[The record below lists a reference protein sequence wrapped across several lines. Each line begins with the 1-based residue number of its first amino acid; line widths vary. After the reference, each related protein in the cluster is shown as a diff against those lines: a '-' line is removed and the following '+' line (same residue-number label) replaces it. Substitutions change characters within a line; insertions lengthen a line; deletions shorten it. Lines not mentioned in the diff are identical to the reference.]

1 METDGRRVTSSD
13 VARAAG
19 LSRTTVSYVLNGDFR
34 RIPEHTRQRVLA
46 AADSLGYKP
55 SAAAR
60 LLRGARSRLVLMVS
74 PGLES
79 ARDTIGGDIVT
90 RLGQLLAEAD
100 LHLVWQLGLPSVGR
114 AATDLAPAVVLVAPT
129 EEEAAFADLRRRFAV
144 PVLPAFPGLGGFLA
158 ASARAQVDHLA
169 GLGHQRLAFVRP
181 AAPAFDLTAEFR
193 QQAVERR
200 ASELGLPAPVILR
213 VDDSRE
219 SAVAV
224 LRSLR
229 TRTDPVT
236 SPVTAVCAYND
247 QVAFALLAAADDLGL
262 AVPEEMSVIGVD
274 GDPLGEWTTPTLTS
288 VRSDTAAFVSDLTSQ
303 VVALARGE
311 TTTVEARL
319 PEQARVVE
327 RSSTA
332 GPAR

>member
-129 EEEAAFADLRRRFAV
+129 EEEARRSQTCVAGSPFRYSPPSPGWGAFSPHPPAPRSITWPAWVTSGWPSCAPLRRRSIR
-144 PVLPAFPGLGGFLA
+144 PPSS
-158 ASARAQVDHLA
+158 ASRRSSDARANSV
-169 GLGHQRLAFVRP
+169 FRP
-181 AAPAFDLTAEFR
+181 PSCC
-193 QQAVERR
+193 
-200 ASELGLPAPVILR
+200 AS
-213 VDDSRE
+213 
-219 SAVAV
+219 
-224 LRSLR
+224 
-229 TRTDPVT
+229 
-236 SPVTAVCAYND
+236 
-247 QVAFALLAAADDLGL
+247 
-262 AVPEEMSVIGVD
+262 
-274 GDPLGEWTTPTLTS
+274 TTPARA
-288 VRSDTAAFVSDLTSQ
+288 RSPSF
-303 VVALARGE
+303 ARSGL
-311 TTTVEARL
+311 RWI
-319 PEQARVVE
+319 P
-327 RSSTA
+327 
-332 GPAR
+332 

>member
-181 AAPAFDLTAEFR
+181 AAPAFDPTAEFR

-200 ASELGLPAPVILR
+200 ASELGLPAPVMLR

-229 TRTDPVT
+229 TQMD
-236 SPVTAVCAYND
+236 PVTAVCAYND